1 MKDFVIGNVSDILN
15 QKAVDLISPATSEKL
30 TTNGETGANYS
41 DLGLHTGWD
50 SFEAQWTPASPLP
63 AELQNVTIA
72 ELYQLQWQQK
82 RPDTQWQRYAS
93 YTVTVSFRGQSRP
106 YKALFLFG
114 HDAQGNEVVEP
125 EDGTTSAGAL
135 GLAMYLH
142 LFPEAFVLTRL
153 RTVPIV
159 ASWLNANQMPG
170 PNCSTSGPNGDLCC
184 DLVRM
189 KCGPRSEDVAA
200 GLAKPL
206 PTQNPKE

>member
-1 MKDFVIGNVSDILN
+1 MVKPEPTIPIWDCTRAGTLS
-15 QKAVDLISPATSEKL
+15 KRSGHPAR
-30 TTNGETGANYS
+30 
-41 DLGLHTGWD
+41 
-50 SFEAQWTPASPLP
+50 PLP

-153 RTVPIV
+153 GTAPIV
-159 ASWLNANQMPG
+159 G
-170 PNCSTSGPNGDLCC
+170 
-184 DLVRM
+184 
-189 KCGPRSEDVAA
+189 
-200 GLAKPL
+200 
-206 PTQNPKE
+206 